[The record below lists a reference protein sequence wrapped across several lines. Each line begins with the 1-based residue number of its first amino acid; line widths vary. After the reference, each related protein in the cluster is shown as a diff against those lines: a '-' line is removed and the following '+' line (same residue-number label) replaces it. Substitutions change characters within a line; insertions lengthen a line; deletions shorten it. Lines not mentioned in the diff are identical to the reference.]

1 MRRSMMF
8 DSDDSDEELSSF
20 PSFLVNDS
28 SFLGKTHAE
37 HLNVT
42 ISPTVWRSLSLFP
55 PGISVLDTTTE
66 PTENRKSKICVA
78 EASSQDPPMA
88 ANKVLAMSQES
99 RLSESF
105 GGLDMLEKPSAPLT
119 SEKRQAGTPRSAT
132 TGSRMRFSRV
142 LDHQREIN
150 ESGKKDKKEA
160 EDVNDKSKVLS
171 EMENKLN
178 GTVAALKMELQELKD
193 ELKAQRLIQKQTC
206 KTMEETKRQLSN
218 EIHILR
224 SQLKHVQDKSMI
236 QEPPRQMI
244 QFFTSLF

>member
-37 HLNVT
+37 HLNG
-42 ISPTVWRSLSLFP
+42 SASLIPPQSLQ
-55 PGISVLDTTTE
+55 
-66 PTENRKSKICVA
+66 SKICVA

-178 GTVAALKMELQELKD
+178 GTVAALKMELQVED
-193 ELKAQRLIQKQTC
+193 
-206 KTMEETKRQLSN
+206 
-218 EIHILR
+218 
-224 SQLKHVQDKSMI
+224 
-236 QEPPRQMI
+236 
-244 QFFTSLF
+244 